1 MSMKHPERIHQAADK
16 KRRRN
21 RAAQKDAI
29 RARRARL
36 AAERA
41 AKNPP
46 KPAAAKPA
54 KPAAATKE

>member
-16 KRRRN
+16 KRRLN

-29 RARRARL
+29 RERRARL

-41 AKNPP
+41 RKNPP
-46 KPAAAKPA
+46 KKDA
-54 KPAAATKE
+54 